1 MTLSPVLNI
10 LGLLTTILGAAMLI
24 PMCFDLY
31 FGSPDW
37 QVFALSSL
45 LTAFVG
51 VSVWL
56 ATSQREGF
64 DLGLRQAFLL
74 TNGSWISIGLFG
86 ALPFIFSELQLSLTD
101 AVFESVS
108 GITTTGS
115 TVLRQIELA
124 SPGILIW
131 RALLQWLGG
140 VGIIV
145 MAMAVLPMLSV
156 GGMQLFRTESYDSAD
171 KVVPRAAQLAGGI
184 GLVYASLTALW
195 AIMLS
200 VAGMS
205 NFDAIAHAMTTIAT
219 GGFSTESESIMHFRS
234 PLIEWIAIFFM
245 ALSATTFLFVIRVCS
260 RRWHLLRHGQEVY
273 WFYIILLGS
282 TFLLTVYLVELTGQ
296 LPTADSFRTAL
307 FQAVS
312 IMTTTGYASADFE
325 AWLPPA
331 KMLLIILMFVGG
343 CSGSTAGGIKV
354 VRVLIAVR
362 GCMHSIVHA
371 LRPNLTLSIRM
382 AGKPV
387 RESALQN
394 TLVFLLLCVVLQILS
409 MLFVSANEPN
419 LSFLSTFSCV
429 QSTLFNIGPGFDQ
442 VGPFDNFQFLRGST
456 KLYLSLLMTLG
467 RLELYAVLVLFSPMA
482 WRRFF

>member
-1 MTLSPVLNI
+1 MLVLGSAFGLCI
-10 LGLLTTILGAAMLI
+10 LGGMLSGEPPSLDRATEAFLICIAVALFLSGVFHRLGRNGKTRMFRREALCLIGLSWILATLIGAIPYLLIIEDCSVPDAIFESSSGLTTTGATAFNNFHEFPPSLLFWRSLSQWIGGLGVV
-24 PMCFDLY
+24 
-31 FGSPDW
+31 
-37 QVFALSSL
+37 VFFVALLSSL
-45 LTAFVG
+45 GAGAKILFSNETSGSAADFDQGRIQKGAVILMLYYLGISTAC
-51 VSVWL
+51 
-56 ATSQREGF
+56 
-64 DLGLRQAFLL
+64 
-74 TNGSWISIGLFG
+74 
-86 ALPFIFSELQLSLTD
+86 
-101 AVFESVS
+101 
-108 GITTTGS
+108 
-115 TVLRQIELA
+115 
-124 SPGILIW
+124 
-131 RALLQWLGG
+131 
-140 VGIIV
+140 
-145 MAMAVLPMLSV
+145 
-156 GGMQLFRTESYDSAD
+156 
-171 KVVPRAAQLAGGI
+171 
-184 GLVYASLTALW
+184 
-195 AIMLS
+195 AIAYKF
-200 VAGMS
+200 AGM
-205 NFDAIAHAMTTIAT
+205 NWFQAVNHAMTTIAT
-219 GGFSTESESIMHFRS
+219 GGFSTEAGSIGHFQS
-234 PLIEWIAIFFM
+234 PLIEWIAIGFM
-245 ALSATTFLFVIRVCS
+245 ALSATTFVFVIRLIA
-260 RRWHLLRHGQEVY
+260 RRWHLLRHCKEVL
-273 WFYIILLGS
+273 WFYAILLGS
-282 TFLLTVYLVELTGQ
+282 TLLLSIYLVELTGQ
-296 LPTADSFRTAL
+296 LPDSASIRTAL

-409 MLFVSANEPN
+409 MLFVSANEPG

-482 WRRFF
+482 WRRFS